1 MRQDELDEEE
11 NPSPKELKRA
21 VDECLPE
28 KRRVSGNIYR
38 CVGEFDAM
46 FEEGSMTLAENVD
59 AKVESEGKSEDS
71 AEGCWKGSQLFVKVK
86 LCLPYYHLTTH
97 VAG

>member
-11 NPSPKELKRA
+11 YPLPKVLTSGQVLQRA
-21 VDECLPE
+21 IDSQ
-28 KRRVSGNIYR
+28 R
-38 CVGEFDAM
+38 
-46 FEEGSMTLAENVD
+46 
-59 AKVESEGKSEDS
+59 SEGKGEDS

-86 LCLPYYHLTTH
+86 LCLPYYHLTTR